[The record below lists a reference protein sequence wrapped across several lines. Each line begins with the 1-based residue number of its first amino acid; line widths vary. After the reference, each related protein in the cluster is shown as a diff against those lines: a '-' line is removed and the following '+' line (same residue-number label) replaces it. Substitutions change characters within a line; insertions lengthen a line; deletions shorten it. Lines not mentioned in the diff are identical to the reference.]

1 MASIRGISINQ
12 YVECGTETGMYFM
25 GFIHMDGEKIG
36 IFENEGDG
44 GSTLFDFDSEEAAV
58 EFEKRVRLYFEDH
71 PALLDNSEGF
81 IIELLD
87 LLEAEREFIKRS
99 HEAKGP
105 FILIQANTYN
115 RNSSIED
122 ITELSSSYH
131 TLLKE
136 EELEQFKERIGAL
149 EYCVFRNLTDFAR

>member
-1 MASIRGISINQ
+1 MASIRGISIHH
-12 YVECGTETGMYFM
+12 YVECGTEIGIYFM

-36 IFENEGDG
+36 TFENEGEG
-44 GSTLFDFDSEEAAV
+44 GSTLFDFDSEEAAA
-58 EFEKRVRLYFEDH
+58 ELEKRVRLYFEDH
-71 PALLDNSEGF
+71 PAILNNSEGF

-99 HEAKGP
+99 QETKGP
-105 FILIQANTYN
+105 FILIQANSYT
-115 RNSSIED
+115 RNSSIEE

-136 EELEQFKERIGAL
+136 EEIEQFKERIGAL
-149 EYCVFRNLTDFAR
+149 EYYIFRDITDFTR